1 MALQP
6 AFFTGPPPPVVRP
19 TLLPNNNVVYGINPD
34 MSRWIQNLWNWTVK
48 FGNNAD
54 GAASF
59 SGSISIGT
67 SPNWFKA
74 DASGIWLGGTT
85 FAAATFSVSMAGAVK
100 GTSGTIGGWTLSSTK
115 LSSTTIDIDPVY
127 GFSMT
132 LNTGASAVNVR
143 NDGSPAGYFETRTD
157 SVSALSGYAY
167 NNTVATTGV
176 GVSGTSNAPAG
187 KGVVGDGRNGAH
199 GVYGTIT
206 SGGGYSVYAASTMY
220 VGGAATFNSTINGMT
235 PASSGTMLTT
245 TSSAGSFPTL
255 NQNTSG
261 SAATLTTARNIG
273 GTSFNGS
280 ASIDCIQTKH
290 AGDNSICSFT
300 GSPGATTYPL
310 AYTVGK
316 SASGGAIPALNRNA
330 DDGGTMGW
338 YWLKVWSG
346 SQFIYM
352 PYMA

>member
-74 DASGIWLGGTT
+74 DASGIWLGGAT
-85 FAAATFSVSMAGAVK
+85 FAAATFSVSMAGAV
-100 GTSGTIGGWTLSSTK
+100 SASNVTITGG
-115 LSSTTIDIDPVY
+115 DI
-127 GFSMT
+127 T
-132 LNTGASAVNVR
+132 
-143 NDGSPAGYFETRTD
+143 
-157 SVSALSGYAY
+157 
-167 NNTVATTGV
+167 TTGHV
-176 GVSGTSNAPAG
+176 NA
-187 KGVVGDGRNGAH
+187 
-199 GVYGTIT
+199 T
-206 SGGGYSVYAASTMY
+206 GGYSVGGGIYAISGTPSATDGGGGLFAGKGIYDALHALAQSGCSGDALYAANSGTGY
-220 VGGAATFNSTINGMT
+220 AGRFIGNASKAAVFISQGSGQYAIDTTGGVGQFNGVATGNLVSGGALGT
-235 PASSGTMLTT
+235 PSSGTLTNCT
-245 TSSAGSFPTL
+245 FPTL
-255 NQNTSG
+255 NQNTTG